1 MKSKAIALMSGGLD
15 SLLAA
20 KVIMEQGVEVAGVCF
35 VMSFASR
42 DIDKFKD
49 RVHKTADNVGVPIK
63 TVDISEEFIEMLK
76 NPEHGYGA
84 NMNPCIDCKILML
97 RRAKKMMREE
107 GADFVVTGEVLGERP
122 MSQRRDALN
131 IIQKCSE
138 LNGYLLRPL
147 SAKILKE
154 TIPEK
159 EGKVNRDKLHGFS
172 GRGRTNQFE
181 LAKKFGITEYF
192 TPAGGCLLTD
202 PNFSWRLKDLMR
214 NEGLKR
220 EDIKLLKYGRHF
232 RLDDKTKVIV
242 GRDEGDN
249 ENILLAKSGNDIL
262 MNIKDKNGPY
272 VLLRGNI
279 SDANT
284 RMAASLCVSH
294 SKYKDSAGE
303 IIEYGQNEDDMV
315 EIEAVSLNKKEIEK
329 RRVGK

>member
-1 MKSKAIALMSGGLD
+1 MKAKAIALISGGLD

-20 KVIMEQGVEVAGVCF
+20 RVMMEQGIEVYGVCF

-42 DIDKFKD
+42 DIDKFKEQVTITSSKAGITV
-49 RVHKTADNVGVPIK
+49 RM
-63 TVDISEEFIEMLK
+63 VDISDDFLKIFK
-76 NPEHGYGA
+76 NPKYGYGA
-84 NMNPCIDCKILML
+84 NLNPCIDCKILML
-97 RRAKKMMREE
+97 KKAKEIMEE
-107 GADFVVTGEVLGERP
+107 QKADFVVTGEVLGERP

-147 SAKILKE
+147 SAKILEE

-159 EGKVNRDKLHGFS
+159 EGKVNREKLYGFS

-214 NEGLKR
+214 HEGLKR

-232 RLDDKTKVIV
+232 RLDDETKVIV

-249 ENILLAKSGNDIL
+249 ENILLTKSGNDIL
-262 MNIKDKNGPY
+262 MNIKEKNGPY

-279 SDANT
+279 SDANI

-303 IIEYGQNEDDMV
+303 IIEYWQNEDDMV